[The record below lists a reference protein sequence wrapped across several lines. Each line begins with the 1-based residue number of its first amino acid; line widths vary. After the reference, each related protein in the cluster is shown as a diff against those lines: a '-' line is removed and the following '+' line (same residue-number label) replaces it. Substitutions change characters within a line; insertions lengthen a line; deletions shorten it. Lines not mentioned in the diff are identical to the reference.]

1 MRIVISSPPR
11 SGNHWLKC
19 LLSRIYDLEW
29 LPPSEQV
36 GHKPHEVQA
45 WVQRGGFRDD
55 SIYFQ
60 HCRFTDR
67 LCDALEAAP
76 AHLVTIIRDPYDVF
90 VSYYH
95 WVQERVA
102 RGHGRERA
110 HKRDVLA
117 GRPLNDPIVLS
128 YIAETFGSN
137 IAQANGW
144 LHSGRAVVV
153 RYEGLHDDPVAE
165 LTRATAQIE
174 PVDQARIEMAI
185 EACRSENMR
194 QMKPKFTW
202 QVRAATVGDS
212 RQHLDETALAVF
224 REHHHDTIRSLG
236 YDVR

>member
-19 LLSRIYDLEW
+19 LLSQIYDLDW
-29 LPPSEQV
+29 LPPSKQV
-36 GHKPHEVQA
+36 GHKPAEVRA
-45 WVQRGGFRDD
+45 WVDGGSFPDN

-60 HCRFTDR
+60 HCRFSSR

-76 AHLVTIIRDPYDVF
+76 AHLVTIIRDPYDVY

-102 RGHGRERA
+102 RGYGRQRP
-110 HKRDVLA
+110 HKRNVLA
-117 GRPLNDPIVLS
+117 GRPLNDPVVLNH
-128 YIAETFGSN
+128 IAEKFGSN
-137 IAQANGW
+137 ISTANSW

-153 RYEGLHDDPVAE
+153 RYEGLHTDPIAE
-165 LTRATAQIE
+165 LTRATDQIQT
-174 PVDQARIEMAI
+174 VDQERIEAAI

-194 QMKPKFTW
+194 QMKRKFSW

-212 RQHLDETALAVF
+212 HQQLDETALAVF
-224 REHHHDTIRSLG
+224 REHHSDTIRSNG
-236 YDVR
+236 YKVR

>member
-1 MRIVISSPPR
+1 MRIVITSSPR

-19 LLSRIYDLEW
+19 LLSRIYELEW

-36 GHKPHEVQA
+36 GHNPHKVQA
-45 WVQRGGFRDD
+45 WVERGGFRDD

-60 HCRFTDR
+60 HCRFSDR

-76 AHLVTIIRDPYDVF
+76 AHLVTIIRDPYDAF

-102 RGHGRERA
+102 RGHGRQRQ

-117 GRPLNDPIVLS
+117 DRPLNDPVVLA
-128 YIAETFGSN
+128 YIAEKFGSN

-153 RYEGLHDDPVAE
+153 RYEGLHNDPVAE
-165 LTRATAQIE
+165 LTRATDQLQ
-174 PVDQARIEMAI
+174 PVDRERIKTAI
-185 EACRSENMR
+185 EACRAENMR
-194 QMKPKFTW
+194 QMKPKFAW

-212 RQHLDETALAVF
+212 RQHLDEPALAVF
-224 REHHHDTIRSLG
+224 REHHGDTIRSLG

>member
-194 QMKPKFTW
+194 QLKPKFTW

>member
-1 MRIVISSPPR
+1 MRIVITSPPR

-19 LLSRIYDLEW
+19 LLSRIYDLDW
-29 LPPSEQV
+29 LPPRKQV
-36 GHKPHEVQA
+36 GHRPDEVHA
-45 WVQRGGFRDD
+45 WVQRGGFLDN

-60 HCRFTDR
+60 HCRFSER

-90 VSYYH
+90 ISYYH
-95 WVQERVA
+95 WVQERLA
-102 RGHGRERA
+102 RGHGRRP

-117 GRPLNDPIVLS
+117 GRPLNDPVVLD

-137 IAQANGW
+137 IAHANGW
-144 LHSGRAVVV
+144 LHSGRAIVV
-153 RYEGLHDDPVAE
+153 RYEGLHTDPVGE
-165 LTRATAQIE
+165 LTRVTDQLQ
-174 PVDQARIEMAI
+174 PVDPARIEMAI
-185 EACRSENMR
+185 EACQAENMR
-194 QMKPKFTW
+194 QMKQKFSW

-212 RQHLDETALAVF
+212 RQQLDESALAVF